1 MFEKVNPSHP
11 DKMADRIAGAL
22 VDMAYAKQER
32 PRIAVEVLLG
42 HGECNIIA
50 ETSVHIDAQDVV
62 SAVWRIT
69 GNGETVWYEEVP
81 QDESLA
87 KNQSER
93 VRCGDNGVFRGCP
106 VTDEQLFLSE
116 IAHKYYDAIGTDGKY
131 VIDGQRLVVCQSN
144 MYVFEDPV
152 DVDVSEVAEKVVNP
166 LGYWTGGSDVDC
178 GATNRKLGSD
188 MGDAVTGGG
197 LHGKDLSKADVS
209 VNIYAHL
216 KAQELGRVVEFSCA
230 IGDEEVGGVPYEEIV
245 RVAGEYVRELGGFE
259 KLAEWGLF

>member
-69 GNGETVWYEEVP
+69 GNGEFVRYREFP

-87 KNQSER
+87 QNQSER

-144 MYVFEDPV
+144 MFVFEDPV
-152 DVDVSEVAEKVVNP
+152 DVDVSEASEKVVNP
-166 LGYWTGGSDVDC
+166 LGCPLWNTTDD
-178 GATNRKLGSD
+178 D
-188 MGDAVTGGG
+188 F
-197 LHGKDLSKADVS
+197 
-209 VNIYAHL
+209 
-216 KAQELGRVVEFSCA
+216 VVEK
-230 IGDEEVGGVPYEEIV
+230 GDRICQMVVMPYCPCEVVPVEELEGSERGTDGHGSTGV
-245 RVAGEYVRELGGFE
+245 R
-259 KLAEWGLF
+259 